1 MRTHYWHGWGYILVG
16 AVVIAN
22 VINLAADVGAMG
34 AALKLLIG
42 QLARLI
48 GSSHGYR
55 SHQL

>member
-42 QLARLI
+42 
-48 GSSHGYR
+48 GSISALRNLLG
-55 SHQL
+55 